1 VRKIKKVYLRLN
13 LGSVIGVLPKQTLKK
28 TGMKKMMATI
38 GVAALL
44 VGSSFA
50 QNAQTAPAKKTE
62 FRKEK
67 RKDMMADIPNLTED
81 QTARIKKIKGEARKK
96 AEPQRKEMKDLRSKL
111 GTLKMA
117 EKPDMKQIN
126 SLIDQSA
133 KMKAEM
139 EKSRT
144 VYELEVRRILTPEQ
158 RKVVDAQRNEKMEIR
173 DKKYIERKEI
183 NQAK

>member
-1 VRKIKKVYLRLN
+1 
-13 LGSVIGVLPKQTLKK
+13 
-28 TGMKKMMATI
+28 MKKMMATI

-50 QNAQTAPAKKTE
+50 QNAQTAQTAPAKKTE

-67 RKDMMADIPNLTED
+67 RQDMMADIPNLTKE
-81 QTARIKKIKGEARKK
+81 QTVQIKKIKEEAREKV
-96 AEPQRKEMKDLRSKL
+96 APQRKEIKDLRSKL
-111 GTLKMA
+111 STLKMA

-126 SLIDQSA
+126 GLIDQSA
-133 KMKAEM
+133 KIKAEM

-144 VYELEVRRILTPEQ
+144 VYELEVRSILTLEQ

-173 DKKYIERKEI
+173 EKKHIEHKEM
-183 NQAK
+183 NQTK

>member
-1 VRKIKKVYLRLN
+1 MRKIKKVYLRLN

-126 SLIDQSA
+126 SLIDQLA